1 MCKQIKIFLLIIH
14 VVVVLFLFSQK
25 LYAAALHFIACGDTR
40 QDIKTM
46 EEPQIKHNAIAKAIR
61 KFNPDFILFSGDMV
75 YYNEFD
81 KFGEVITSNYTG
93 DKKIPPYN
101 GIVKKTGAAD
111 KPGEQPRYS
120 FLKEADGLKIK
131 FIALNSSLPDDE
143 EQLQWF
149 LGESIQSN
157 RAAMRH
163 HQGIT

>member
-1 MCKQIKIFLLIIH
+1 
-14 VVVVLFLFSQK
+14 
-25 LYAAALHFIACGDTR
+25 
-40 QDIKTM
+40 M

-111 KPGEQPRYS
+111 KPGEHPRYS

-131 FIALNSSLPDDE
+131 FIDLNSSLPDDE
-143 EQLQWF
+143 EHLQWF
-149 LGESIQSN
+149 LVGNQYKVIGLRCDITRGLPDDRTFESLFIKDRLAVIDEFTLNWQKQCN
-157 RAAMRH
+157 
-163 HQGIT
+163 